1 MPEIPAVLSLSG
13 AQYAWPGS
21 DRALGPIEANIPQGS
36 WVGLIGPNGAGKSTL
51 LKLIAA
57 YLTPGAGEITV
68 QGQSIHTLSPAARAR
83 MMAFVPQTLDT
94 SFDLTVQE
102 VVELG
107 RLNQLSWRER
117 LGFSGRGDSAHVE
130 HVMSMTGVSHLAAR
144 PFTTLSGGEAKRAL
158 LAAALIQDAPLLL
171 LDEPTAHLDP
181 GHALRFL
188 ELIGEMVRSGTTVLM
203 AHHDLATVGLYT
215 DTLWVLHEGQ
225 IAAQGPSGEIL
236 HSDIV
241 PRIYDAPLVAID
253 HPRTQRPLMIFP

>member
-1 MPEIPAVLSLSG
+1 MSDTQAVLSLCDV
-13 AQYAWPGS
+13 QYAWPGS
-21 DRALGPIEANIPQGS
+21 NECLGPIQAAIPQGS

-57 YLTPGAGEITV
+57 YLTPSAGDILV
-68 QGQSIHTLSPAARAR
+68 QAQSVHALTPAARAR
-83 MMAFVPQTLDT
+83 LMAFVPQTLDT

-117 LGFSGRGDSAHVE
+117 LGLTGVADSARVE
-130 HVMSMTGVSHLAAR
+130 RVMELTGVSHLARR

-158 LAAALIQDAPLLL
+158 LASALVQDAPLLL

-188 ELIGEMVRSGTTVLM
+188 ELIGEMVRAGTTVLM
-203 AHHDLATVGLYT
+203 AYHDLATVGLYT
-215 DTLWVLHEGQ
+215 DTLWVVDQGQ
-225 IAAQGPSGEIL
+225 LAAEGPSAEIL
-236 HSDIV
+236 HSDII
-241 PRIYDAPLVAID
+241 RHIYDAPLVTID
-253 HPRTQRPLMIFP
+253 HPRTQRPLIIFP

>member
-1 MPEIPAVLSLSG
+1 MSARQAVLSLVDI
-13 AQYAWPGS
+13 QYAWPGS
-21 DRALGPIEANIPQGS
+21 DRALGPIEADIPQGS

-68 QGQSIHTLSPAARAR
+68 QGQSIHALSPAARAR
-83 MMAFVPQTLDT
+83 LMAFVPQTLDT

-117 LGFSGRGDSAHVE
+117 LGFSGSGDAAHVE
-130 HVMSMTGVSHLAAR
+130 RVMEMTGVNHLARR

-158 LAAALIQDAPLLL
+158 LAAALVQDAPLLL

-188 ELIGEMVRSGTTVLM
+188 DLIGEMVKGGTTVLM
-203 AHHDLATVGLYT
+203 AYHDLTTVGLYT
-215 DTLWVLHEGQ
+215 DTLWVLDQGKLVAH
-225 IAAQGPSGEIL
+225 GPSEEIL

-241 PRIYDAPLVAID
+241 PRVYDAPLVAID
-253 HPRTQRPLMIFP
+253 HPRTRRPLVIFP

>member
-1 MPEIPAVLSLSG
+1 MTETPVVLALSDV
-13 AQYAWPGS
+13 QYIWPGS
-21 DRALGPIEANIPQGS
+21 ERGLGPIQADIPQGR

-57 YLTPGAGEITV
+57 YLTPNAGRITI
-68 QGQSIHTLSPAARAR
+68 QGQSIRTLSPAARAR
-83 MMAFVPQTLDT
+83 LMAFVPQTLDT

-117 LGFSGRGDSAHVE
+117 LGFSGRGDAAHIE
-130 HVMSMTGVSHLAAR
+130 HVMAMTGVSHLAAR

-188 ELIGEMVRSGTTVLM
+188 ELIGEMVKSGTTVLM

-253 HPRTQRPLMIFP
+253 HPRTQRPLIIFP

>member
-1 MPEIPAVLSLSG
+1 MSETPAVLSLS
-13 AQYAWPGS
+13 QVQHTWPGS
-21 DRALGPIEANIPQGS
+21 HRALGPLQAEIPQGR

-51 LKLIAA
+51 LKLVAA
-57 YLTPGAGEITV
+57 YLTPNSGSITV
-68 QGQSIHTLSPAARAR
+68 QGQSIHTLSPSARAR
-83 MMAFVPQTLDT
+83 LMAFVPQTLDT

-117 LGFSGRGDSAHVE
+117 LGFSGSGDPAHVE
-130 HVMSMTGVSHLAAR
+130 HVMAMTGVSHLAGR

-188 ELIGEMVRSGTTVLM
+188 ELIGGMVKTGTTVLM

-215 DTLWVLHEGQ
+215 DTVWVLHEGQ
-225 IAAQGPSGEIL
+225 IAAQGPSQEIL

-241 PRIYDAPLVAID
+241 PRIYDAPLLAID
-253 HPRTQRPLMIFP
+253 HPRTQRPLIIFP